1 MRKAEEPIGPVWT
14 AGIDGG
20 KPPKTVFATNAY
32 GAGTWGKWLRS
43 RQPPRGFFTLVIAER
58 PGAVI
63 WKGRTG
69 DSVISPAGW
78 SMAALFS
85 IDLAP
90 DGMRVWIPTEQW
102 KRKLLGSAWNMK
114 KAAACSNFVE
124 MFKLTGLDPEND
136 ADQDEIDAVAIAEA
150 GQRFTR
156 KELKKWQVQW

>member
-1 MRKAEEPIGPVWT
+1 MVT
-14 AGIDGG
+14 CGIDGG
-20 KPPKTVFATNAY
+20 KPPKTVFAHNSF
-32 GAGTWGKWLRS
+32 GVGTWGKFLRE
-43 RQPPRGFFTLVIAER
+43 RRPPTSLFTLAIAER
-58 PGAVI
+58 PGAII

-78 SMAALFS
+78 GMAALFS
-85 IDLAP
+85 VQLVP

-114 KAAACSNFVE
+114 KAQACANFVQ
-124 MFKLTGLDPEND
+124 MFHLVGLDPEND

-156 KELKKWQVQW
+156 RELRKWLVKW

>member
-1 MRKAEEPIGPVWT
+1 MASRRKPEEPIGAVFT
-14 AGIDGG
+14 VGIDGG
-20 KPPKTVFATNAY
+20 KPPKTVFAENVEAM
-32 GAGTWGKWLRS
+32 GWGCTRT
-43 RQPPRGFFTLVIAER
+43 PPAHLFTLAIAER
-58 PGAVI
+58 PGAII

-85 IDLAP
+85 VQLAP
-90 DGMRVWIPTEQW
+90 DGLRVWIPTEQW

-114 KAAACSNFVE
+114 KANACANFVE
-124 MFKLTGLDPEND
+124 MFKLVGLDPEND

-156 KELKKWQVQW
+156 KELKKWQVKW

>member
-1 MRKAEEPIGPVWT
+1 MFTV
-14 AGIDGG
+14 GIDGG
-20 KPPKTVFATNAY
+20 KPPKTVFAHNV
-32 GAGTWGKWLRS
+32 GTDTGPARARGWSWLTS
-43 RQPPRGFFTLVIAER
+43 RHPPAHLFSLAIAER
-58 PGAVI
+58 PGAII

-85 IDLAP
+85 VGLAP

-114 KAAACSNFVE
+114 KANACRNFVD
-124 MFKLTGLDPEND
+124 MFKLMGLDPDDDN
-136 ADQDEIDAVAIAEA
+136 DQDEIDAVAIAEA

-156 KELKKWQVQW
+156 KELKKWQVKW